1 MPVWNMVKL
10 TRGSTIVR
18 HDIRIAIVDRI
29 VAYEL
34 PSPESQPSKSTR
46 RMLMH
51 SDLGKSCKC
60 TLKMISQKKK
70 KKKTKRTKKK
80 RACERSNLPKTIL
93 FRVRRT
99 LLKIRYYKS
108 PVCGD
113 A

>member
-1 MPVWNMVKL
+1 M
-10 TRGSTIVR
+10 
-18 HDIRIAIVDRI
+18 
-29 VAYEL
+29 
-34 PSPESQPSKSTR
+34 Q
-46 RMLMH
+46 

-60 TLKMISQKKK
+60 TLKMISQKKRKEK
-70 KKKTKRTKKK
+70 KKKKKKEKEKKTKRTKKK

>member
-1 MPVWNMVKL
+1 
-10 TRGSTIVR
+10 
-18 HDIRIAIVDRI
+18 
-29 VAYEL
+29 
-34 PSPESQPSKSTR
+34 
-46 RMLMH
+46 MH

-60 TLKMISQKKK
+60 TLKMISQKKKTKKK